1 MMLDRDER
9 RQACSLRRSYSGP
22 TWSPSLLV
30 TRSIPYNYT
39 PLLHACVTIDYDNPV
54 SIAGGGSASGSCAV
68 YTLMPSQT
76 MRSVLCEP
84 DVLPALLLLAM
95 TAAAGW
101 GESLRIIIH

>member
-9 RQACSLRRSYSGP
+9 RQACSLRRSYSGR

-68 YTLMPSQT
+68 YVDAESN
-76 MRSVLCEP
+76 
-84 DVLPALLLLAM
+84 DALSAV
-95 TAAAGW
+95 
-101 GESLRIIIH
+101 

>member
-1 MMLDRDER
+1 MVPDRDEG
-9 RQACSLRRSYSGP
+9 RQACSLRRSYSGR

-30 TRSIPYNYT
+30 TRSIPYT

-54 SIAGGGSASGSCAV
+54 SIAGGESASGSCAV

>member
-1 MMLDRDER
+1 MPDRDEG
-9 RQACSLRRSYSGP
+9 RQACSLRRSYSGR

-30 TRSIPYNYT
+30 TRSIPYT

-101 GESLRIIIH
+101 GESVRIIIH

>member
-1 MMLDRDER
+1 MVPDRDEG

-30 TRSIPYNYT
+30 TRSMPYT
-39 PLLHACVTIDYDNPV
+39 PVLHACVTIDYDNPV

-101 GESLRIIIH
+101 GESVRIIIH